1 MDAVFRAAMPSFD
14 IVSQVDFQEVDNALT
29 QSQKEIAQRYD
40 FRNTGSSVTWGDD
53 KKSVVIKANDT
64 GRVEAAAEVLMAKL
78 VKRNVPLKAATFGK
92 IEPVSGQI
100 QKQTITFQQGIPIEK
115 AKEIA
120 ALVKESKLKVQASI
134 QGDQLRVT
142 GKARDDLQS
151 AMALIRGADLNVDVQ
166 FTNFRD

>member
-1 MDAVFRAAMPSFD
+1 MPSFD

-40 FRNTGSSVTWGDD
+40 FRNTQTSLAWGAD
-53 KKSVVIKANDT
+53 KKSVVIKANET

-78 VKRNVPLKAATFGK
+78 VKRSVPLNAATFGK
-92 IEPVSGQI
+92 IEPVAGSTVQ
-100 QKQTITFQQGIPIEK
+100 QTITFQQGIPSDK